1 MNIVGLSEATL
12 EPIIA
17 HGFIHELSDLFSLS
31 AYKEEMKSWEGFGD
45 KKVSN
50 ILAAIKE
57 KEEIPFQNLLS
68 SLGIVNVGHH
78 VAKLFDTFAKKYP
91 DIKKTTLFEKIWT
104 KSPESIAFSEVSG
117 IGEVIVKSIQEYFA
131 DDENMRIIDRLRA
144 NGLQF
149 RAQAQEG
156 ETDRLAGLN
165 FVISGTFAKHSRDQL
180 KELIERH
187 GGKNLS
193 GVSANVD
200 YLLAGQNIGPAKLAK
215 ASKLGIK
222 QIGEDDFMRMLDENP
237 TTETGNVSVQGTLF

>member
-1 MNIVGLSEATL
+1 M
-12 EPIIA
+12 
-17 HGFIHELSDLFSLS
+17 
-31 AYKEEMKSWEGFGD
+31 
-45 KKVSN
+45 
-50 ILAAIKE
+50 
-57 KEEIPFQNLLS
+57 
-68 SLGIVNVGHH
+68 
-78 VAKLFDTFAKKYP
+78 
-91 DIKKTTLFEKIWT
+91 
-104 KSPESIAFSEVSG
+104 
-117 IGEVIVKSIQEYFA
+117 
-131 DDENMRIIDRLRA
+131 
-144 NGLQF
+144 
-149 RAQAQEG
+149 
-156 ETDRLAGLN
+156 N